1 MHLKSLILK
10 NFRNYNQ
17 ETFSFSKKTN
27 LVLGPNG
34 AGKSNLLEAIHLLS
48 HGKSF
53 RAQRITQLI
62 RWGQPLSSVQA
73 VIEKNGQETNLE
85 VQLTFGEILGKKTLK
100 RRFLINEILKT
111 RRNYLGSLKSVI
123 FQPED
128 IRLIT
133 GSPSRRRDFL
143 DQVLSQLDWEYA
155 RASSQ
160 YRRALAHRN
169 KLLDLV
175 RDRQARPEELIFW
188 DQSLLKNADII
199 LHFRH
204 EFIDFANHF
213 FQTQELKDLSY
224 LNLHYFPLP
233 LSPKILKET
242 LEKDL
247 YLGSTSTGPHRDDFY
262 LEDSRIPSELKDLSA
277 WGSRGQQRL
286 GVLGL
291 RLAQIHFLN
300 EKTKERP
307 LLLLDDIF
315 SELDPVHQKI
325 VIALIN
331 SHQTII
337 TSADPGTQKTIPVQ
351 KLLRLAG

>member
-1 MHLKSLILK
+1 MYLKTITLK
-10 NFRNYNQ
+10 NFRNYDQ
-17 ETFSFSKKTN
+17 KTFSFSSKTN
-27 LVLGPNG
+27 LVFGPNG

-48 HGKSF
+48 YGQSF

-62 RWGQPLSSVQA
+62 RWGQPLASVQA
-73 VIEKNGQETNLE
+73 LLQKEDQAFNLE
-85 VQLTFGEILGKKTLK
+85 IQLSYGQILGKTIPK
-100 RRFLINEILKT
+100 RRLLLNEVLKT
-111 RRNYLGSLKSVI
+111 RKDYLGVLKSVV

-143 DQVLSQLDWEYA
+143 DQVLSQLNWEYA

-175 RDRQARPEELIFW
+175 RDRQARPEELLFW

-199 LHFRH
+199 LRFRH
-204 EFIDFANHF
+204 QFVDFANHF
-213 FQTQELKDLSY
+213 FQNQNFKELSY
-224 LNLHYFPLP
+224 LNLCYLP
-233 LSPKILKET
+233 KPISAKLLKES
-242 LEKDL
+242 LPKDL
-247 YLGSTSTGPHRDDFY
+247 HFGSTSLGPHRDDFY
-262 LEDSRIPSELKDLSA
+262 IEDSRIPQDLKDLSA

-291 RLAQIHFLN
+291 RLAQIHFL
-300 EKTKERP
+300 KEETDQKP

-315 SELDPVHQKI
+315 SELDPNHQKI
-325 VIALIN
+325 VISLIN

-337 TSADPGTQKTIPVQ
+337 TSADPDIKNTISVHR
-351 KLLRLAG
+351 LLPLSA

>member
-1 MHLKSLILK
+1 MYLKSLTLK
-10 NFRNYNQ
+10 NFRNYDQ
-17 ETFSFSKKTN
+17 KTFHLDPKIN

-48 HGKSF
+48 LAKSF

-62 RWGQPLSSVQA
+62 RWGQPLASAQGLL
-73 VIEKNGQETNLE
+73 EKDNQEFNLE

-100 RRFLINEILKT
+100 RRFLLNQILKT
-111 RRNYLGSLKSVI
+111 RRHYLGTLKSVL

-143 DQVLSQLDWEYA
+143 DQILSQLDWEYT

-160 YRRALAHRN
+160 YLRALTHRN
-169 KLLDLV
+169 KLLDQV
-175 RDRQARPEELIFW
+175 RDHQARPAELLFW
-188 DQSLLKNADII
+188 DQSLVKNADII
-199 LHFRH
+199 LRFRH
-204 EFIDFANHF
+204 QFFDFANQF
-213 FQTQELKDLSY
+213 FKNHQKGLSY
-224 LNLHYFPLP
+224 LKLHYKPVPLTQ
-233 LSPKILKET
+233 LSLKDSFQ
-242 LEKDL
+242 KDL
-247 YLGSTSTGPHRDDFY
+247 HRGSTSVGPHRDDFCVT
-262 LEDSRIPSELKDLSA
+262 DSRIPQDLKDLAA

-291 RLAQIHFLN
+291 RLAQIHFLK
-300 EKTKERP
+300 EKTTQTP

-315 SELDPVHQKI
+315 SELDQKHQHL
-325 VIALIN
+325 VLSLID

-337 TSADPGTQKTIPVQ
+337 TSATPDLKNTISVDKTIE
-351 KLLRLAG
+351 L